1 MCFCRRTGC
10 LSSFAGTEAENAR
23 DGRAAACTAPAAYE
37 VTGSWRLPRTGLPA
51 AGSPG
56 PWPVP
61 IWSLGHGGCGDSVVR
76 GASAVP
82 RALASRGGAA
92 QPPLL
97 RSPTC
102 SCRVGLWRSGGSG
115 LPGSPCTAGDDPGRC
130 AARITPD
137 SRQWGWGKQPAPI
150 GSAPPHVLLDF
161 GGKGQEGG
169 RWAQKEPQ
177 GEHSLLLLETCDSA
191 QL

>member
-1 MCFCRRTGC
+1 MLLSAHWVLVFLCGNGSRECMGRESGSLHSACC
-10 LSSFAGTEAENAR
+10 L
-23 DGRAAACTAPAAYE
+23 
-37 VTGSWRLPRTGLPA
+37 GSDRVWRPPRTGLPA

-61 IWSLGHGGCGDSVVR
+61 IWSLGHGGCGDGVIRS
-76 GASAVP
+76 ASAVL
-82 RALASRGGAA
+82 RAQASHGWAA

-97 RSPTC
+97 RAPTC
-102 SCRVGLWRSGGSG
+102 SCHVGPWRSGGSG
-115 LPGSPCTAGDDPGRC
+115 LPGSPYTAGDDPGCC

-137 SRQWGWGKQPAPI
+137 SRQWGWGKQPAPV

-161 GGKGQEGG
+161 GGKVQEGG

-177 GEHSLLLLETCDSA
+177 GEHGPLLLETCDSA